1 MHCASGFI
9 IFTALIDESRFFLY
23 YLLAKTPMKTRVVV
37 LAAGKG
43 KRMESAIPKP
53 LIEIAGRPMV
63 EHLIDSII
71 DSEID
76 RRPILVIAPDNIEQ
90 FRDVLGDK
98 CEYILQQEQLGT
110 GDAVRSA
117 ENAFSDADCVMVFYG
132 DHPFL
137 TSEKMLE
144 LQELHKESDA
154 VISMVT
160 TTVKEFEGKFAGLE
174 RWGRIIRDE
183 VHRVIAIREAKDA
196 TEAELK
202 IREVNPALFAFDKQW
217 LVDHLPQLSNKNASG
232 EYYLT
237 DLIEMAIE
245 QGEEIATILAEP
257 LEVIGINT
265 KQELETAEQFMG

>member
-1 MHCASGFI
+1 
-9 IFTALIDESRFFLY
+9 
-23 YLLAKTPMKTRVVV
+23 MKTRIIV

-43 KRMESAIPKP
+43 KRMKNSIPKP
-53 LIEIAGRPMV
+53 LIEIAGRPMI
-63 EHLIDSII
+63 EHLVDSIV

-76 RRPILVIAPDNIEQ
+76 LRPIVVIAPDNISQ

-98 CEYILQQEQLGT
+98 CEYVTQQDQLGT
-110 GDAVRSA
+110 GDAVKSA

-137 TSEKMLE
+137 TAEKM
-144 LQELHKESDA
+144 QELLDAHKKSDA

-160 TTVKEFEGKFAGLE
+160 TIVRDFAGNFAGLE

-183 VHRVIAIREAKDA
+183 IHRVVAIREAKDA
-196 TEAELK
+196 TSEELE
-202 IREVNPALFAFDKQW
+202 IREVNPALFAFEAQW
-217 LVDHLPQLSNKNASG
+217 LRDHLKLLSNKNASG

-245 QGEEIATILAEP
+245 EGQEVATISADP
-257 LEVIGINT
+257 IEVIGINT
-265 KQELETAEQFMG
+265 QDELKTAEELIG

>member
-1 MHCASGFI
+1 MGRE
-9 IFTALIDESRFFLY
+9 L
-23 YLLAKTPMKTRVVV
+23 
-37 LAAGKG
+37 
-43 KRMESAIPKP
+43 PKP
-53 LIEIAGRPMV
+53 LVQIAGRPMV

-76 RRPILVIAPDNIEQ
+76 EHPILVIAPDNIEL

-98 CEYILQQEQLGT
+98 CEYVTQQEQLGT
-110 GDAVRSA
+110 GDAVRAA
-117 ENAFSDADCVMVFYG
+117 ENAFSDAECVMVLYG

-137 TSEKMLE
+137 TAEKM
-144 LQELHKESDA
+144 QELKELHEDGLT

-160 TTVKEFEGKFAGLE
+160 TTVPSYKDKYSGLS

-183 VHRVIAIREAKDA
+183 VHRVVAIREAKDA
-196 TEAELK
+196 TDEELEIK
-202 IREVNPALFAFDKQW
+202 EVNPALFAFNAQW
-217 LVDHLPQLSNKNASG
+217 LKDHLSLLSNKNASG

-245 QGEEIATILAEP
+245 EGEEISTISAEP

-265 KQELETAEQFMG
+265 EEELEKAQELIG

>member
-1 MHCASGFI
+1 
-9 IFTALIDESRFFLY
+9 
-23 YLLAKTPMKTRVVV
+23 MKTRVVV

-43 KRMESAIPKP
+43 KRMGSAVPKP

-76 RRPILVIAPDNIEQ
+76 KHPILIIAPDNIEQ

-117 ENAFSDADCVMVFYG
+117 ENGFSDADCVMVFYG

-137 TSEKMLE
+137 TSERMQE
-144 LQELHKESDA
+144 LQELHKDSDA

-160 TTVKEFEGKFAGLE
+160 TTVPAFEGKFAGLE

-183 VHRVIAIREAKDA
+183 VHRVVAIREAKDA
-196 TEAELK
+196 TESELK

-217 LVDHLPQLSNKNASG
+217 LVDHLPQISNKNASG

-245 QGEEIATILAEP
+245 QGEEIATISAEP

-265 KQELETAEQFMG
+265 QQELETAEQFMG